1 MFISVGLGFFGIIKI
16 DFLID
21 YMWALHPCFEFNFLI
36 ATKSND
42 EQTGQKKQQRYTCM
56 YVITRK
62 EVGLF
67 IVNWLYL

>member
-42 EQTGQKKQQRYTCM
+42 EQTGQKKTTLYM
-56 YVITRK
+56 YVC
-62 EVGLF
+62 
-67 IVNWLYL
+67 NN